1 MYYHKLII
9 NPQNKAILKL
19 IHIFNI
25 FILEKYSLFVENYF
39 KPVKLMHFVTFK
51 MSYKDSLQVV
61 YITLIELT
69 TSKSYAESLY

>member
-1 MYYHKLII
+1 MYCHKLVI

-19 IHIFNI
+19 IHMFNI
-25 FILEKYSLFVENYF
+25 FYLEKYSLFLENYF
-39 KPVKLMHFVTFK
+39 KPVKLMHFVIFK
-51 MSYKDSLQVV
+51 ISYKDSLQVV